1 MRGSPGD
8 DGVEYVL
15 LHVFG
20 DEQIRVRRV
29 FEHAQRHREEEM
41 KQVRIGV
48 QYAIIQRE
56 RRSPHR
62 NYANR
67 RANGGNTCGILEE
80 IAQNLEQI
88 VAVEIMLHGLI
99 HYAAGIGREGV
110 FANDDRRIVDSVC
123 ENGKNSRAR
132 GFIENTSKR

>member
-1 MRGSPGD
+1 MRRSPGD
-8 DGVEYVL
+8 DGIEHVL

-20 DEQIRVRRV
+20 DEKIRVRRV

-41 KQVRIGV
+41 KQMRTGV
-48 QYAIIQRE
+48 QHAIIQRE
-56 RRSPHR
+56 RRPTHR
-62 NYANR
+62 HYANR
-67 RANGGNTCGILEE
+67 RANEEETCGILEK

-88 VAVEIMLHGLI
+88 VAVEIMLHALI

-123 ENGKNSRAR
+123 
-132 GFIENTSKR
+132 